1 MSNEAGVWWLRHG
14 VPLPHHGANEN
25 TTETVFDYEDGERR
39 FKIHSWRPND
49 LPGKSSPA
57 VIMFHGGGWMIGNI
71 SMHRRFYSN
80 IAHHLNMVVISPEY
94 TLSPDAGVPLAAYAD
109 CMATIKY
116 VHDNANQFRIDPE
129 RIVLS
134 GDSAGGQLTLA
145 TGLNAR
151 VELGVD
157 IKDCRCR
164 KIDNRF

>member
-1 MSNEAGVWWLRHG
+1 M
-14 VPLPHHGANEN
+14 
-25 TTETVFDYEDGERR
+25 FDYEDGERP
-39 FKIHSWRPND
+39 FKIHVWRPNG
-49 LPGKSSPA
+49 LGQARSTPA

-164 KIDNRF
+164 KIDNRFRLVVEHSYHYGIINTGKLSTSKLRD